1 MREGQNQNNVNV
13 NHINKR
19 AYGLKICIFLCM
31 LLGKMNIRNMSNIKC
46 IRYIIQT
53 IDILYSSQ
61 QTQSIMIFALSIVFP
76 ADKSS
81 SILNYNRKSGGKNSP
96 GVQNPYK
103 NYSNITNKVVQ
114 TVF

>member
-1 MREGQNQNNVNV
+1 
-13 NHINKR
+13 
-19 AYGLKICIFLCM
+19 
-31 LLGKMNIRNMSNIKC
+31 
-46 IRYIIQT
+46 
-53 IDILYSSQ
+53 
-61 QTQSIMIFALSIVFP
+61 MIFALSIVFP